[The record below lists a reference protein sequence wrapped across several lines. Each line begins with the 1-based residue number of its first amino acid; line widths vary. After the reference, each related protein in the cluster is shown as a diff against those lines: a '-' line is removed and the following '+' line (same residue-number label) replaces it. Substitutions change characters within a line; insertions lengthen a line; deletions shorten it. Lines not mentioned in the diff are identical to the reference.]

1 MKATTTPLQ
10 TSRSTPHTK
19 EASGGTSNRL
29 GAQAPRVTSQRG
41 RNVAGNVI
49 WFGQV
54 VDRVLL
60 SQSPKFQ
67 KVWVEGLRVLSKM
80 GCSNGGAHQ
89 DIRVE
94 GWRWKKGLFIV
105 FMGWWGFLPVG
116 PRAHGL
122 SQPRAHGVPRELR
135 STLCARGSKDPVRT
149 GYPITYCCNFLST
162 TAHTLSSFEVVGVGR
177 VRE

>member
-1 MKATTTPLQ
+1 MVLNATTTPLQ
-10 TSRSTPHTK
+10 TSLEHTTSK

-29 GAQAPRVTSQRG
+29 GAQAPRVTSQWG
-41 RNVAGNVI
+41 RNVAGNTI

-122 SQPRAHGVPRELR
+122 SQPRAHGILR
-135 STLCARGSKDPVRT
+135 GYHTTPCARGSQDLVHT
-149 GYPITYCCNFLST
+149 GYSESYAVPR
-162 TAHTLSSFEVVGVGR
+162 AHGGPKTPCARGTQ
-177 VRE
+177 